1 MRKRDKLSIK
11 ATEAAS
17 KRMVESMDMGALRLF
32 LDAQDAH
39 KFQALFG
46 MMCDPSYQKLNF
58 SSLLKRAHVSIHEV
72 QQIYTDGMRHLGLMK
87 MMNALPD
94 IMSDVAEDARNT
106 TQPCPRCDATG
117 SVPLNERGYRSCPL
131 CEGEGVVKKMGDKH
145 ARDLVFESA
154 KLTGQA
160 TPTVAIQ
167 TNISLGDAKLEDM
180 LKRTRSIVLDKAI
193 EAEVVSSDGE
203 NKA

>member
-94 IMSDVAEDARNT
+94 IMSDVAE
-106 TQPCPRCDATG
+106 
-117 SVPLNERGYRSCPL
+117 
-131 CEGEGVVKKMGDKH
+131 
-145 ARDLVFESA
+145 
-154 KLTGQA
+154 
-160 TPTVAIQ
+160 
-167 TNISLGDAKLEDM
+167 
-180 LKRTRSIVLDKAI
+180 
-193 EAEVVSSDGE
+193 
-203 NKA
+203 